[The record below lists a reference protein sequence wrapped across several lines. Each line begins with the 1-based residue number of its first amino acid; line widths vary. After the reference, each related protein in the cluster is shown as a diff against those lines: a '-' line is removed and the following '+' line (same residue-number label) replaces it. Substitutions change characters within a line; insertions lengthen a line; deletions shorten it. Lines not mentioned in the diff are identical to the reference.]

1 MAKGLWV
8 LLNVDNVD
16 KSIEFYKAIGL
27 KAKSESQGAWSWGTV
42 ETASPDTGIVLMNK
56 NDIAPGQAAD
66 TRAWLSGELGKGV
79 LLTIGVPNVD
89 KAWAKAQAA
98 RATVEQPLREQE
110 WGGKEFSLL
119 DPDGYVLNF
128 TDRWPGQ
135 ETKPKK
141 AAKKVAKKAKAV
153 AARATKANKRT
164 VTKKR
169 R

>member
-16 KSIEFYKAIGL
+16 KSVEFYKSIGF
-27 KAKSESQGAWSWGTV
+27 KAKTETMGEWSWGTV
-42 ETASPDTGIVLMNK
+42 PTTSPDTGIVLMNK
-56 NDIAPGQAAD
+56 NNIAPGQAAD
-66 TRAWLSGELGKGV
+66 TQAWLSGELGKGV
-79 LLTIGVPNVD
+79 MLTLGVPNVD
-89 KAWAKAQAA
+89 KAWAKAQDAG
-98 RATVEQPLREQE
+98 ATVEQPLRVQE

-128 TDRWPGQ
+128 TDRWPGG

-141 AAKKVAKKAKAV
+141 AKKAVKRAARIVAKAV
-153 AARATKANKRT
+153 KKPKTLAG
-164 VTKKR
+164 KKR